1 MKSEEF
7 VIIVAGGKGLRM
19 GGDIPK
25 QFLPIGGKP
34 ILMRTLERFRAYSET
49 LQIILGLPEAQQDYW
64 QELCKQYEFQV
75 DYRIANGGQTRFH
88 SVQNGLALVPDD
100 AEGVV
105 GVHDGVRPFPSIE
118 VITRCYETARQTKA
132 VIPVIPVVET
142 VRQILPSNQS
152 NPNAVSNPS
161 SITVPRDQY
170 RLVQTPQTFDI
181 QLLKAAN
188 RQPYNDG
195 FTDDASVVESYGHP
209 ITLVEGNR
217 ENIKITTPY
226 DITVAEAIINS
237 QL

>member
-1 MKSEEF
+1 MKQDY

-19 GGDIPK
+19 GSDIPK

-34 ILMRTLERFRAYSET
+34 VLMRTLERFREYSKE
-49 LQIILGLPEAQQDYW
+49 LNIILVLPEAQQDYW
-64 QELCKQYEFQV
+64 QELCKKYNFEVEYQL
-75 DYRIANGGQTRFH
+75 ANGGQTRFH

-118 VITRCYETARQTKA
+118 VIRKCYEAARTAKA

-142 VRQILPSNQS
+142 VRHLEGEG
-152 NPNAVSNPS
+152 
-161 SITVPRDQY
+161 SITVPRGDY

-195 FTDDASVVESYGHP
+195 FTDDASVVESYGHA

-226 DITVAEAIINS
+226 DIVVAEA
-237 QL
+237 LCKL

>member
-1 MKSEEF
+1 MNSDY

-19 GGDIPK
+19 GSDIPK

-34 ILMRTLERFRAYSET
+34 VLMRTIERFHAYSKD
-49 LQIILGLPEAQQDYW
+49 LQIILVLPEAQQDYW
-64 QELCKQYEFQV
+64 KELCKEYHFEV
-75 DYRIANGGQTRFH
+75 KYLLANGGQTRFH

-100 AEGVV
+100 AQGVV
-105 GVHDGVRPFPSIE
+105 GVHDGVRPFPSIM
-118 VITRCYETARQTKA
+118 VIRRCYETARTAKA

-142 VRQILPSNQS
+142 VRHLEGEGS
-152 NPNAVSNPS
+152 V
-161 SITVPRDQY
+161 TVPRGDY

-195 FTDDASVVESYGHP
+195 FTDDASVVESYGHA

-226 DITVAEAIINS
+226 DIVVAEAIIQHPSPNT
-237 QL
+237 